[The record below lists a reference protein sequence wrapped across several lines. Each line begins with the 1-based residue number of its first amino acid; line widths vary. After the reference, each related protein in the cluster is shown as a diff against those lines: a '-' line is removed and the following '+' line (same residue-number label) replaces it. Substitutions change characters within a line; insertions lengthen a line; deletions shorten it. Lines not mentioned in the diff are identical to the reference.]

1 MAKFALTD
9 RFVHNAKPP
18 RAGRGEYFDER
29 VQGLALRVAPTVKS
43 WCFHYTTGGT
53 RKRLTLGTYPA
64 TSLSKARA
72 LATEAR
78 GLLEDG
84 KDPSAAK
91 AAPENSV
98 KAICEE
104 YVAREGSRL
113 RTMQQRSRAFNRLVY
128 PKLGST
134 QIDAIRRTDIVR
146 LLDKIED
153 ENGPVMADKVLAF
166 LSKVFNWHASRSD
179 DFRSPIV
186 RGMRRSNPKER
197 ARERILTDDE
207 IRLVW
212 HKASGTFGSL
222 LRFILLTAARRSEAA
237 EMTWGEINGAVW
249 TLPAARNKTK
259 VNLVRP
265 LSGAALSV
273 LAQIDGD
280 GADGMDRIVF
290 CTENGKPVHWF
301 WNNKPEFD
309 KACGVTGWV
318 IHDLRRTARSLMS
331 RAGVNAD
338 IAERCLGHVI
348 GGVRGIYDRHE
359 YFEEKR
365 RAFEALAAQIDRI
378 VNPQAANVVPMR
390 GER

>member
-72 LATEAR
+72 LVTEAR

-91 AAPENSV
+91 PAPENSV

-197 ARERILTDDE
+197 ARER
-207 IRLVW
+207 
-212 HKASGTFGSL
+212 SS
-222 LRFILLTAARRSEAA
+222 
-237 EMTWGEINGAVW
+237 
-249 TLPAARNKTK
+249 
-259 VNLVRP
+259 
-265 LSGAALSV
+265 
-273 LAQIDGD
+273 
-280 GADGMDRIVF
+280 
-290 CTENGKPVHWF
+290 
-301 WNNKPEFD
+301 
-309 KACGVTGWV
+309 
-318 IHDLRRTARSLMS
+318 
-331 RAGVNAD
+331 
-338 IAERCLGHVI
+338 
-348 GGVRGIYDRHE
+348 
-359 YFEEKR
+359 
-365 RAFEALAAQIDRI
+365 
-378 VNPQAANVVPMR
+378 PMMR
-390 GER
+390 